1 MTGPSTAARIYMR
14 GHVGYFVTS
23 RWCAGVR
30 IRLLVRYYFF
40 FVLTF
45 FLGLWIPQEKCEDS
59 PYLSL
64 LSCINENGIWL
75 EVQFS

>member
-1 MTGPSTAARIYMR
+1 MTGPSTAAWIYMR
-14 GHVGYFVTS
+14 GHVGYFATS

-40 FVLTF
+40 FVLTS
-45 FLGLWIPQEKCEDS
+45 LMELWIPQEKCEDI

-64 LSCINENGIWL
+64 LSYINKSGIWL